1 MDDGLRQLS
10 LEPGADL
17 CRRRRRI
24 LLAESRRIL
33 RQLHPGSED
42 CVGSGSAGGRGGIG
56 SEVHRGEEGERVERS
71 ELYWKVAAK
80 TGVQEG
86 WGLRFFEV
94 NNILIVGSKDA
105 VHLEISK
112 HIINP
117 S

>member
-10 LEPGADL
+10 LEPDADL
-17 CRRRRRI
+17 CRCRRRI

-71 ELYWKVAAK
+71 ELYWKVAAQ
-80 TGVQEG
+80 TGVQPRG
-86 WGLRFFEV
+86 
-94 NNILIVGSKDA
+94 
-105 VHLEISK
+105 
-112 HIINP
+112 
-117 S
+117 